1 MKFADMTAVLSLDGA
16 AHVSKITSHF
26 LASSSGKASEGQ
38 ADRNRGE
45 FTETPGGSTHRH
57 GAQ

>member
-1 MKFADMTAVLSLDGA
+1 MTTVLSLDGA